1 MSTQLVPLD
10 ANLAIPIAVQQPV
23 LLVGRHP
30 EADVRLT
37 AAPVSRR
44 HCCLAVVDDR
54 VLVRD
59 LGSRHGVFVNG
70 VRVEEAPLNPGDEV
84 AIAHLIYRLEV
95 IRPVP
100 PAVTAV
106 TAPPPGRPAPAPS
119 PVPAPVPSPELEFSD
134 DDLIPLDE

>member
-1 MSTQLVPLD
+1 MSTQLIPLD
-10 ANLAIPIAVQQPV
+10 PNLALPIAVQQPI

-30 EADVRLT
+30 EADIRLS

-44 HCCLAVVDDR
+44 HCCLAVVNDR

-59 LGSRHGVFVNG
+59 LGSRHGIFVNG
-70 VRVEEAPLNPGDEV
+70 ARVEESPLNPGDEL

-95 IRPVP
+95 IRPV
-100 PAVTAV
+100 T
-106 TAPPPGRPAPAPS
+106 TAPPPGRQAPAT
-119 PVPAPVPSPELEFSD
+119 VPAPELEFSD